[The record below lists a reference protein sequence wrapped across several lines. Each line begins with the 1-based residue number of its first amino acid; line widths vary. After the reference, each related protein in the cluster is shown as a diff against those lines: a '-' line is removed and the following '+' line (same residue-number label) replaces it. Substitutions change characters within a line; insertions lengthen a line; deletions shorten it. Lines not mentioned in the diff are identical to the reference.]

1 MHWSDSFRPVLTG
14 STWYWSELIALGTGR
29 TDWFH
34 WFQSE
39 SGWKN
44 WRIFLLFGLYCDPKF
59 PIGIQ
64 PVPTG
69 SDQNLRGTAK
79 TSQVGRLQDRG
90 KYLGILG
97 ESQPRPREGN
107 RVPQQ
112 GPRSPTPHPRSSLW
126 LNPFPPDLT
135 LLRIKSM
142 LIRGTPPAST
152 SAHLPLPLLLPV
164 RPLMLHLP
172 LPTRHCFRPAS
183 C

>member
-14 STWYWSELIALGTGR
+14 STWYWSELIALGI
-29 TDWFH
+29 
-34 WFQSE
+34 QLE
-39 SGWKN
+39 K
-44 WRIFLLFGLYCDPKF
+44 LEKF
-59 PIGIQ
+59 PTVWPILWSKISDWN
-64 PVPTG
+64 PTG

-107 RVPQQ
+107 GVPQQ
-112 GPRSPTPHPRSSLW
+112 GPRSPTPHPRSSLR